1 VNSISRSACERW
13 FAATSCW
20 APTEICRRT
29 FRSANSGS
37 TRSHSSPSS
46 PPSKPPSA
54 RRFQT
59 KPGGLAFDR
68 TRNVVLERSLEGRDL
83 PRIDPPPGVELRPY
97 DATGGEDLTSL
108 WPAGEERR
116 ARRDLRRA
124 LQGGSIALA
133 AVETERVLALDLLSD
148 AERTTSGCARGGA
161 PATATASSSLLR
173 HVAEASELRCSP
185 TRFRS
190 PACGAAARS

>member
-1 VNSISRSACERW
+1 MSRSACERW

-97 DATGGEDLTSL
+97 DATGGEDLTWL

-124 LQGGSIALA
+124 LQGDPSRWQRSRRRGFLRS
-133 AVETERVLALDLLSD
+133 TCSRTP
-148 AERTTSGCARGGA
+148 ERTTSGCARGGA
-161 PATATASSSLLR
+161 PATATASCSLLR